1 MQSECGLDKGL
12 ARICKTMQ
20 DVSNRPDAK
29 IAVLMDKDDAL
40 RRSPWLYGQR
50 RCLNGLTGKDA
61 FYDKRVGT
69 CRKTM

>member
-1 MQSECGLDKGL
+1 MCCSMTCWDCM
-12 ARICKTMQ
+12 IMQ
-20 DVSNRPDAK
+20 DSDIIVSSRPDAK

-61 FYDKRVGT
+61 FYDKRVGM